1 MPNSKN
7 LFLMLKFRLCFEKH
21 RKLLYSSTNNLIQCF
36 QKDNI
41 NGWGAPGA
49 TWLVTFCST
58 LLGIWARAIRAMVVK
73 VSRECHDHYSVVDT
87 VSWRVESN
95 VESGT
100 MQETSKYLLCSLN
113 MSGSEDPGK
122 QTMNSFVELNQ
133 RLKQEQNTLITI
145 SVALDTVPYGIR
157 FVT

>member
-1 MPNSKN
+1 
-7 LFLMLKFRLCFEKH
+7 
-21 RKLLYSSTNNLIQCF
+21 
-36 QKDNI
+36 
-41 NGWGAPGA
+41 
-49 TWLVTFCST
+49 
-58 LLGIWARAIRAMVVK
+58 
-73 VSRECHDHYSVVDT
+73 
-87 VSWRVESN
+87 
-95 VESGT
+95 

-122 QTMNSFVELNQ
+122 QTMNGFVELNQ

>member
-1 MPNSKN
+1 
-7 LFLMLKFRLCFEKH
+7 
-21 RKLLYSSTNNLIQCF
+21 
-36 QKDNI
+36 
-41 NGWGAPGA
+41 
-49 TWLVTFCST
+49 
-58 LLGIWARAIRAMVVK
+58 
-73 VSRECHDHYSVVDT
+73 
-87 VSWRVESN
+87 
-95 VESGT
+95 

-145 SVALDTVPYGIR
+145 SIALDTIPYGFR